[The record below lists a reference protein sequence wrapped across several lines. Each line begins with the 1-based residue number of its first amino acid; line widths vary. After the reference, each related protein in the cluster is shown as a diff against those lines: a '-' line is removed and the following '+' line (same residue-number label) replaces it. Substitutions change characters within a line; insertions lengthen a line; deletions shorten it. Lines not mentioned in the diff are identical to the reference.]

1 MFFNSRAVAV
11 LLAGVISIITTA
23 FLSLV
28 DGITQTALIVAAAM
42 AFSSSFLLIYLSLE
56 FLIFREINQ
65 IYQVLDKLKKKDF
78 KIGKKKHKSSANPLK
93 KLNQEIYSLASRK
106 QDEIDELKKL
116 EIYRREF
123 LADVSHELKTPIF
136 AAQGFVHTLI
146 DGAIDDKDVRD
157 KFLEKAAKSLDGLDV
172 LVQDLITLSQMEI
185 GVITMQYEHF
195 DLHQLCLEVFEQLE
209 KKSLRKNTSLHIEK
223 KSDKSIIVEAD
234 QNRIRQVIINLVE
247 NAVKYG
253 NEGGQITVS
262 LSHDK
267 DQVQVAVK
275 DDGPGIP
282 EEHLKRIFERFYRVE
297 KSRSKDKGGS
307 GLGLAIVKHIIE
319 AHQSKVHVT
328 SKLGKGTTFVFRL
341 RKGKPSK
348 ATGRLHISTAP
359 EEDEQPTEQAPQLN
373 SSINPL

>member
-11 LLAGVISIITTA
+11 LLAGVIALITSA

-28 DGITQTALIVAAAM
+28 DSITQTALIVAAAM
-42 AFSSSFLLIYLSLE
+42 AFSSSFLLIYLTLE

-78 KIGKKKHKSSANPLK
+78 KLGKKKHKSSANPLK

-146 DGAIDDKDVRD
+146 DGAIDDRDVRD
-157 KFLEKAAKSLDGLDV
+157 KFLEKAAKSLDGLDA

-195 DLHQLCLEVFEQLE
+195 DLYQLCLEVFEQLE
-209 KKSLRKNTSLHIEK
+209 KKSLRKNTTLHIEK
-223 KSDKSIIVEAD
+223 KGDKSFVVEAD
-234 QNRIRQVIINLVE
+234 RNRIRQVIINLVE

-262 LSHDK
+262 LSFDK

-341 RKGKPSK
+341 QRGKLSK
-348 ATGRLHISTAP
+348 ATGKMQISTAK
-359 EEDEQPTEQAPQLN
+359 EEDEQHPEQAPQLN
-373 SSINPL
+373 NSINP